1 MDPALAD
8 AGPGALLVAGAV
20 AVVVAATG
28 AARPADASAVQ
39 AEIRAVAVMRDQ
51 ALVDADMA
59 ALEKIHAGDYQLIT
73 PTGTPLS
80 KEQYLGLISSGALRY
95 RAFEPVSEIAVRLG
109 ADYALLRYQAHIRI
123 EEGDHTAD
131 FVCWHI
137 DSYELRD
144 GHWQAVWSQATK
156 AGA

>member
-1 MDPALAD
+1 MNAEEICGIERSRLRSLAEPD
-8 AGPGALLVAGAV
+8 LELARLLHAV
-20 AVVVAATG
+20 
-28 AARPADASAVQ
+28 
-39 AEIRAVAVMRDQ
+39 
-51 ALVDADMA
+51 
-59 ALEKIHAGDYQLIT
+59 DYQLIT
-73 PTGTPLS
+73 PTGTSLS

-109 ADYALLRYQAHIRI
+109 ADYALLRYRAHIRI
-123 EEGDHTAD
+123 AEGDHTAD